1 VDGTLEGDRVTGE
14 SILVVEDTELLRR
27 IYSDKLNQEGYTVHQ
42 AADGLEALNQARSL
56 HLDLV
61 LLDLIMPRMSGL
73 EALEALKK
81 DPRTKD
87 IPVIV
92 LSNLGQ
98 DADVQRGL
106 SLGAVDYLIKNSAK
120 PADVSAKIRA
130 TLDAVGETATCASC
144 YRVKI
149 VEHEADA
156 DKFIEENK
164 LAHHLWC
171 PTCQTQLT
179 LELMPRSDRPGWYD
193 AHLVC
198 ASCGREY

>member
-1 VDGTLEGDRVTGE
+1 MAGE

-27 IYSDKLNQEGYTVHQ
+27 IYSDKLNQEGYVVHQ
-42 AADGLEALNQARSL
+42 AADGLEALNQARSQS
-56 HLDLV
+56 LDLI

-73 EALEALKK
+73 EALESLKK

-130 TLDAVGETATCASC
+130 TLDAVGTGSTCASC
-144 YRVKI
+144 YRLI
-149 VEHEADA
+149 VTDHEADA
-156 DKFIEENK
+156 DKFVEEQK
-164 LAHHLWC
+164 LGRRFWC
-171 PTCQTQLT
+171 PACEVSLT
-179 LELMPRSDRPGWYD
+179 LELVSRPDRPGWFD
-193 AHLVC
+193 AHMVC
-198 ASCGREY
+198 PACGREF

>member
-130 TLDAVGETATCASC
+130 TLDAVGETTASASC
-144 YRVKI
+144 YRVRI

-198 ASCGREY
+198 PSCGREY